1 MPFRL
6 KIAAFIAACLLC
18 VARAA
23 DAEPALWVAH
33 GPNSTVYLFGTVHVL
48 RTDTA
53 WRSPKI
59 AGAFA
64 KASDLWL
71 ETADGGDAKAAQGLA
86 LQFGI
91 DPLHPLSKTL
101 TVDDVQRVDAAAKAM
116 GIAAGAA
123 ALEPMRPWLVAVT
136 LTFGPILKAGFDPA
150 RGVDK
155 LLRED
160 AVAQSK
166 PISGLESTAQQV
178 HFFADM
184 PEALQVV
191 YLRHVLDDY
200 AKAPAMLNTLVDAWA
215 AGDVEGIARL
225 EAAAFHADDRAIYDE
240 LILKRNTAWAERLA
254 ARLKQPGVSFV
265 AVGAG
270 HLAGPDSVQALLAKR
285 GITVTRE

>member
-18 VARAA
+18 LARAA

-33 GPNSTVYLFGTVHVL
+33 GPNSTVYLFGTIHVL
-48 RTDTA
+48 RSDTA

-91 DPLHPLSKTL
+91 DPLHPLSSTL
-101 TVDDVQRVDAAAKAM
+101 SADDVQRVDAAAKSM

-123 ALEPMRPWLVAVT
+123 ALEPMRPWLAAVT
-136 LTFGPILKAGFDPA
+136 LTFGPIMKAGFDPA

-155 LLRED
+155 LLREE
-160 AVAQSK
+160 ALAQSK
-166 PISGLESTAQQV
+166 PISGFESTAQQV

-200 AKAPAMLNTLVDAWA
+200 AKAPVTLTALVAAWSTGDVDA
-215 AGDVEGIARL
+215 IARL
-225 EAAAFHADDRAIYDE
+225 EAEAFRDNDRSIYE
-240 LILKRNTAWAERLA
+240 QLILKRNTAWAERLA
-254 ARLKQPGVSFV
+254 TRLQQPGVSFV

-270 HLAGPDSVQALLAKR
+270 HLAGPDSVQVMLAKR